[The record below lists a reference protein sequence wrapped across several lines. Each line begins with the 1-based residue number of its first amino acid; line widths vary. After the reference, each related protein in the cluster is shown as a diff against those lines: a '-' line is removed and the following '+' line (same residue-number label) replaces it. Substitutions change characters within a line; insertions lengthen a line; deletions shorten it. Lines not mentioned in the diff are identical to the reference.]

1 MTIPLS
7 SQLTHPPIIFQTLNI
22 KKMKRKNELRLS
34 FVMLVQ
40 TVMEK
45 TNLVTDNNGVPSE
58 IRNFIID
65 GMILE
70 GQSPYTNN
78 VEEIDVYGTGSKK
91 VIKVMNDRKI
101 QSPILDENG
110 RPKKDFVTGS
120 LLFENDNPTILHG
133 KTCVFDGVVSYYT
146 TDNGEVVP
154 SIRIKDYAIINQSI
168 SGKRDEIRVTI
179 PSYSSE
185 AVALATGEFETETG
199 GNGNNGTSALSS
211 LMGISDADLLALK
224 TNNPDGYKQ
233 KLNDLLL
240 TTKGVNK
247 REVEKELAAI

>member
-1 MTIPLS
+1 
-7 SQLTHPPIIFQTLNI
+7 
-22 KKMKRKNELRLS
+22 MKRKNELKLS

-40 TVMEK
+40 TVIEK
-45 TNLVTDNNGVPSE
+45 TNLVTDNNGIPSE

-65 GMILE
+65 GLILE
-70 GQSPYTNN
+70 GQSPFTNN
-78 VEEIDVYGTGSKK
+78 VEDTEVYGTGSKK
-91 VIKVMNDRKI
+91 VIKIMNDRKI
-101 QSPILDENG
+101 QSQILDEHG

-120 LLFENDNPTILHG
+120 VLFEIDNPTILHG

-146 TDNGEVVP
+146 TDNGAVVP
-154 SIRIKDYAIINQSI
+154 SIRLKDYAIINQSI

-199 GNGNNGTSALSS
+199 SNANNGNSVLATLTG
-211 LMGISDADLLALK
+211 MSDVDLLALK

-233 KLNDLLL
+233 RLNDLLI
-240 TTKGVNK
+240 TARGVNK
-247 REVEKELAAI
+247 REIERELAAI